1 MAVCHGVDR
10 KIPAFQIF
18 PQIRRKF
25 HGLRMSPIQ
34 IFPIDPVCR
43 HLIAFSMLDDRHRA
57 VLQSRIDRLSEDLLH
72 LLRLCRGCDIPVPRD
87 PSENGVPDTAADDKR
102 LISVASY
109 IVNDPFR
116 LIRHLNSH
124 WSGTSFFFIGN
135 FISKLHKVLSV
146 LPVTPNR
153 CSKDRP
159 GFSSYFASF
168 PRIGISRFASTAARI
183 HKIKSSPT
191 VRRKQLINTSFQ
203 PTLTPRT
210 KLLHT

>member
-1 MAVCHGVDR
+1 MSAAFCDFTKNGNSGFITYA
-10 KIPAFQIF
+10 KIG
-18 PQIRRKF
+18 R
-25 HGLRMSPIQ
+25 
-34 IFPIDPVCR
+34 C
-43 HLIAFSMLDDRHRA
+43 
-57 VLQSRIDRLSEDLLH
+57 
-72 LLRLCRGCDIPVPRD
+72 
-87 PSENGVPDTAADDKR
+87 T
-102 LISVASY
+102 
-109 IVNDPFR
+109 
-116 LIRHLNSH
+116 
-124 WSGTSFFFIGN
+124 
-135 FISKLHKVLSV
+135 
-146 LPVTPNR
+146 LPVDVRNNAIFHAGPIIRPLENDKFEMVSVGPTTSMRMEKFEYEFVKETGVRVIIGKGGMKENTERACKEFGAIHCVFPAGNAVVAAIFTALPNR